1 MAKRRKPKQR
11 GIDFD
16 VTGVTINQ
24 LIKMDFRELQKYN
37 EASVKKITSRLVSA
51 MNKRY
56 RRLGASEQGQMSP
69 TYQWFEK
76 REKKGKGFYSVKGKT
91 KSTTI
96 SLFKTLQEKL
106 QQETSTISGY
116 KKFKKKLYED
126 LELDFKGSINQEKKF
141 WEVYNKYSETE
152 DKTTENWKT
161 GGGSPQ
167 VMQYILNQMGDW
179 ENMNNDQKQE
189 IINKLYEDLKITESK
204 ERASTGMTES
214 SLFGDTED
222 EYEDDEGNW

>member
-11 GIDFD
+11 GLEFD

-24 LIKMDFRELQKYN
+24 LINMDFRELQKYN

-56 RRLGASEQGQMSP
+56 RRLGASQEGQMSP

-76 REKKGKGFYSVKGKT
+76 RERKGKGFYSVKGKG

-106 QQETSTISGY
+106 QQQTSTIKGY
-116 KKFKKKLYED
+116 REFKRDLYKD
-126 LELDFKGSINQEKKF
+126 LKLDFKNNLDLEKKF
-141 WEVYNKYSETE
+141 WEVYNKYTETE

-179 ENMNNDQKQE
+179 ENMTSNQKQE
-189 IINKLYEDLKITESK
+189 VITKLYEDLKITEAK
-204 ERASTGMTES
+204 EKAQSGQTES
-214 SLFGDTED
+214 SFFQNGDEFED
-222 EYEDDEGNW
+222 EGEY